1 MLNTSYK
8 EHMDIHISNCNNIT
22 NGAISIAE
30 GRLNIKYAINGTGK
44 STVAKAIE
52 SLANHD
58 EVMLKG
64 LTPYAFIGDINPEH
78 QPSVTGLPAD
88 TNIAVFDERYI
99 DQYVFLE
106 DEDEL
111 LKNSF
116 DIFVKTENYEQH
128 LAEINRLVASVRT
141 IFDDNPDLDRL
152 ITDMGE
158 FISVFGSSRTGIANN
173 GALVKGMS
181 GGNLIR
187 NIPDGLE
194 DYSEF
199 LTDAQNSKWLKW
211 QSTGHDFMAL
221 SDKCPFCADDLAPHR
236 EKIERIK
243 TEYDAKIIEHL
254 SKILG
259 LFERLGYY
267 FADETKVTVREITA
281 SVQGLTPEQKT
292 YLVGIKEQV
301 ETLNSKFQELKR
313 LGFDSLKDIDRVA
326 DVILGY
332 KINMRYLTHLNT
344 QYTLDK
350 VAIINESVD
359 RLIAV
364 VGRLQ
369 GAVNQ
374 QKRVIESTVRKY
386 NEQINDF
393 LRNAGYS
400 YTVSI
405 EEAQDHSY
413 KLKLKFGDGTTSVS
427 GVKSRLS
434 FGERNAFA
442 LVLFMYHA
450 LYKRANF
457 IILDDPISSF
467 DKNKKFAILDMLF
480 IRGGSMRG
488 KTTLLLTHDFEPV
501 IDAIYNHSNFFEG
514 VPQAAFLEN
523 NTGELAERPIVKED
537 IISSIQVAD
546 TNIRNV
552 RHDVCKLIY
561 LRRRTEV
568 VEGKTNAWHL
578 LSNLF
583 HKRQI
588 PMIGSDE
595 RQMTPE
601 EIEDSYL
608 YIQRYVDDFNY
619 NMLYNMVCNQA
630 EMKDLYRSATS
641 NYEKLQIYRL
651 IFGTTD
657 ETHVIRKF
665 LNETYHIENDYL
677 FQLNPIEFNTIPN
690 FIIQEC
696 DSAIEALGA

>member
-1 MLNTSYK
+1 
-8 EHMDIHISNCNNIT
+8 MDIRIANCNNIT
-22 NGAISIAE
+22 SGNILITE

-44 STVAKAIE
+44 STIAKAIE
-52 SLANHD
+52 SSVNHD
-58 EVMLKG
+58 EAKLKE
-64 LTPYAFIGDINPEH
+64 LTPYAFIGDNNPDH
-78 QPSVTGLPAD
+78 QPSVTGLPTD
-88 TNIAVFDERYI
+88 TNIAVFDERYV

-128 LAEINRLVASVRT
+128 LAEINRMVASVRT
-141 IFDDNPDLDRL
+141 IFEDNPDLDRL

-181 GGNLIR
+181 SGNLIM
-187 NIPDGLE
+187 NIPQGLE

-211 QSTGHDFMAL
+211 QATGHDFMAL
-221 SDKCPFCADDLAPHR
+221 GDKCPFCTGNLDPHR

-267 FADETKVTVREITA
+267 FDDETNAAVRDITA
-281 SVQGLTPEQKT
+281 SVQGLSLEQKT

-326 DVILGY
+326 DVLPRY
-332 KINMRYLTHLNT
+332 KIDMRFLTHLNT

-350 VAIINESVD
+350 VAIINGTVD
-359 RLIAV
+359 QLIAE

-374 QKRVIESTVRKY
+374 QKREIESTVRKY

-450 LYKRANF
+450 LYKKANL

-480 IRGGSMRG
+480 IRGGSLRG

-501 IDAIYNHSNFFEG
+501 IDTTYSHSNFFEG

-523 NTGELAERPIVKED
+523 NNTGELVERPIVKED
-537 IISSIQVAD
+537 IISSVQVAD
-546 TNIRNV
+546 TNIQNV
-552 RHDVCKLIY
+552 HHDICKLIY
-561 LRRRTEV
+561 LRRRTEI

-595 RQMTPE
+595 RQMTSE
-601 EIEDSYL
+601 EIEDSCA
-608 YIQRYVDDFNY
+608 YIQRYVDNFDY
-619 NMLYNMVCNQA
+619 NMLYNKVCNQA
-630 EMKDLYRSATS
+630 EMKDLYRSVMS

-651 IFGTTD
+651 IFDPTD

-696 DSAIEALGA
+696 DSAIYALEA